1 MAEIP
6 RKDRAAIKSD
16 IALSRDRL
24 GRELSGLRYELD
36 IPRKLKFIS
45 RPNRDLDRSAG
56 GGGIADRGRAGAKE
70 KGLHSRERQLSGKRQ
85 RPVGGGSADWRL
97 EICRDFASAGLS
109 EICDQQDY
117 WLFEIKIASNA
128 VIS

>member
-1 MAEIP
+1 MDCARRRLASCHLSSRLCLVSKSEIDRPALPRNQGGTKGRPTMAEIP

-56 GGGIADRGRAGAKE
+56 GGRIADRVCTGAKE
-70 KGLHSRERQLSGKRQ
+70 KG
-85 RPVGGGSADWRL
+85 
-97 EICRDFASAGLS
+97 
-109 EICDQQDY
+109 
-117 WLFEIKIASNA
+117 
-128 VIS
+128 

>member
-36 IPRKLKFIS
+36 FPRKVKNSFRQQPAIWIGAITVVGLLVAVAPARRKKVYMRAKDNSKQNDKGLLEAGALVGILKFAATLL
-45 RPNRDLDRSAG
+45 RPTLIKFVTN
-56 GGGIADRGRAGAKE
+56 K
-70 KGLHSRERQLSGKRQ
+70 LSGY
-85 RPVGGGSADWRL
+85 SARS
-97 EICRDFASAGLS
+97 RTR
-109 EICDQQDY
+109 
-117 WLFEIKIASNA
+117 
-128 VIS
+128 V